1 MAGPV
6 SKGKKEDGAV
16 LAGAEK
22 KRLVNKMTKQVMEE
36 MTGKDSFLRYREA
49 EVAQEL
55 EGKDRAEQNRI
66 LDEFAD
72 ELFEEYP
79 FVGEWRI
86 ALKPTTYIDE
96 EGNEVKGQ
104 TVIERKTLE
113 KKVREHISSS
123 VNHLLEQVAQ
133 MGEAAA
139 GGETV
144 KAKVELGL
152 EEEGAGEFNG
162 SIAKALVEN
171 LPDKLEGS
179 VKVAAI
185 KDKED
190 EYTGDVAL
198 TWVGKVGKREEQIS
212 LFTGKPVGSTKKA

>member
-6 SKGKKEDGAV
+6 SKGKKKDGAV

-22 KRLVNKMTKQVMEE
+22 KRLVNKMTEQVMEE

-49 EVAQEL
+49 EVAKEL
-55 EGKDRAEQNRI
+55 EGKERAEQNRI

-72 ELFEEYP
+72 ELFQEYP

-86 ALKPTTYIDE
+86 ALKPTTYVDD

-104 TVIERKTLE
+104 TILERKTLE
-113 KKVREHISSS
+113 RVVRKHISDS

-133 MGEAAA
+133 MGETAA

-152 EEEGAGEFNG
+152 DEEGAGEFNG

-185 KDKED
+185 KDKEE